1 MKVWNSF
8 RFRLMFIVII
18 IFLGFLWI
26 IANLFYIQIIKGD
39 EWQKAGEMQYKSEFT
54 VKSKRGKIIT
64 NDGEVLAYDGE
75 TYDIV
80 MDPTLIDP
88 ENIDKLMELLKS
100 NISSFD
106 VSKVKRDILEKSR
119 QNKKYLKLEYILGY
133 NEKKN
138 IQYEL

>member
-106 VSKVKRDILEKSR
+106 V
-119 QNKKYLKLEYILGY
+119 
-133 NEKKN
+133 
-138 IQYEL
+138 